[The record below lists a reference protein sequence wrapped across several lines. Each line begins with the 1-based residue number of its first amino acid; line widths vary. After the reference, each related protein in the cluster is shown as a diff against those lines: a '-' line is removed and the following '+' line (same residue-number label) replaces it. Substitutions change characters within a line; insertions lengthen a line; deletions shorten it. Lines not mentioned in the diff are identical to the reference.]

1 MNDDQM
7 APDPLASLDPPR
19 WAVRRGAPLGVLG
32 SMVVVMG
39 MMVVVESA
47 RARGA
52 AYTVLD
58 VRMTTTVM
66 ASPLSTSAGGA
77 SGESWSVAEPGVVR
91 EAPISASGPAGRPDY
106 YVRDRSGAWSHIAY
120 VSRGTSGDWRRG
132 AAPDGAP
139 TSVLT
144 ERDVDRLFLRLRRQ
158 ANRKDVSLVALDN
171 RMAATFTTHALTWPF
186 RYSGLARV
194 WVDDITG
201 EPRQIR
207 IRGAFGASTGA
218 VTVLTKIDSIRTIST
233 ATLPDDFFAPPD
245 ARPSPWDRLARWLHK

>member
-32 SMVVVMG
+32 LMVVVTG
-39 MMVVVESA
+39 MTAVVESA
-47 RARGA
+47 RVRGA

-58 VRMTTTVM
+58 VRVTTTVTA
-66 ASPLSTSAGGA
+66 ASPLSASAGGA
-77 SGESWSVAEPGVVR
+77 SGESWSVAAPGVVR
-91 EAPISASGPAGRPDY
+91 EAPTSASGPAGRPDY

-120 VSRGTSGDWRRG
+120 VSRGTSGDWRRE
-132 AAPDGAP
+132 AAPDGPP

-144 ERDVDRLFLRLRRQ
+144 EREVDRLFLRLRRQ

-171 RMAATFTTHALTWPF
+171 RMAATFTTRALTWPF
-186 RYSGLARV
+186 RYNGLARV

-201 EPRQIR
+201 QPRQIR
-207 IRGAFGASTGA
+207 IRGASGASTGA

-233 ATLPDDFFAPPD
+233 AALPDDFFAPPD
-245 ARPSPWDRLARWLHK
+245 ARPSP